1 MDLRRFCTGRRMSG
15 LPLGS
20 AAVIFLTGVLSLTVL
35 PYHIYKEGAGVAWIY
50 AGVFVVLQIA
60 YGALSFRLMRY
71 ARKNPGMYTVPSYFK
86 ARFGLSQ
93 PFRFV
98 IAIFYSIL
106 LLIVYACIL
115 SSFGQIISRFDVG
128 DYVICVI
135 IVASIGLLAVTC
147 FGFGLLT
154 RASIPAVIILALFL
168 CGIVTYSVINLG
180 LGTIVRNT
188 IWSDIQGSVSD
199 YINVMMKGQ
208 RYLYPEEVIKYLSYG
223 LVVFGFLPLLSVF
236 IASPTA
242 RMVKRGRRTAAI
254 FSIVIFV
261 AASFFGGIS
270 RAFLYPMDTH
280 SSAADYMY
288 AIAFKLFRGEAVSKI
303 LGVGYVTSLIL
314 IITIVSGMLLNVL
327 VGIITCDILAPVLI
341 KKTKSPEERH
351 KKELILLIAVSILTA
366 GLATFIA
373 CGIRI
378 ESHLIILSMLTICG
392 ITTGPAMI
400 VSLYKKKMSGTA
412 LGAGMMTGLVVYL
425 GLDSV
430 PAVMLGE
437 NKVTLGEYFGIGS
450 MIPAFV
456 LSLIV
461 IAVVSRFT
469 YKKDNDRE
477 NMFEEVKNRIV

>member
-1 MDLRRFCTGRRMSG
+1 M
-15 LPLGS
+15 
-20 AAVIFLTGVLSLTVL
+20 
-35 PYHIYKEGAGVAWIY
+35 
-50 AGVFVVLQIA
+50 
-60 YGALSFRLMRY
+60 
-71 ARKNPGMYTVPSYFK
+71 PSYFK

-98 IAIFYSIL
+98 IAIFYSVL

-270 RAFLYPMDTH
+270 RAFLYH
-280 SSAADYMY
+280 SQ
-288 AIAFKLFRGEAVSKI
+288 
-303 LGVGYVTSLIL
+303 LGRRLYVCHCI
-314 IITIVSGMLLNVL
+314 
-327 VGIITCDILAPVLI
+327 
-341 KKTKSPEERH
+341 
-351 KKELILLIAVSILTA
+351 
-366 GLATFIA
+366 
-373 CGIRI
+373 
-378 ESHLIILSMLTICG
+378 
-392 ITTGPAMI
+392 
-400 VSLYKKKMSGTA
+400 
-412 LGAGMMTGLVVYL
+412 
-425 GLDSV
+425 
-430 PAVMLGE
+430 
-437 NKVTLGEYFGIGS
+437 
-450 MIPAFV
+450 
-456 LSLIV
+456 
-461 IAVVSRFT
+461 
-469 YKKDNDRE
+469 
-477 NMFEEVKNRIV
+477 

>member
-60 YGALSFRLMRY
+60 YGALPFRLMRY
-71 ARKNPGMYTVPSYFK
+71 ARKNTGMYTVPAYFK
-86 ARFGLSQ
+86 DRFGLSQ
-93 PFRFV
+93 PFRFI
-98 IAIFYSIL
+98 IAMFYSVLMI
-106 LLIVYACIL
+106 IVYACIL
-115 SSFGQIISRFDVG
+115 SGFGQIISRFDVG
-128 DYVICVI
+128 EYVICVI

-147 FGFGLLT
+147 FGFGFLA
-154 RASIPAVIILALFL
+154 RASIPAVIILALTL
-168 CGIVTYSVINLG
+168 CGIVGYSVLNMG
-180 LGTIVRNT
+180 LGAIVRNT

-199 YINVMMKGQ
+199 YINVMMTGQ

-242 RMVKRGRRTAAI
+242 RMVKRGRRTTAI
-254 FSIVIFV
+254 FSIIIFV

-270 RAFLYPMDTH
+270 RALLYPMDTH

-288 AIAFKLFRGEAVSKI
+288 AIAFKLFRGEAISKI
-303 LGVGYVTSLIL
+303 LGVGFITSMIL
-314 IITIVSGMLLNVL
+314 VIVIVSGMLLNVL
-327 VGIITCDILAPVLI
+327 VGMITCDILSPIFI
-341 KKTKSPEERH
+341 KKTKTPEERH
-351 KKELILLIAVSILTA
+351 KKELILIIPTSILVA

-378 ESHLIILSMLTICG
+378 EVHLIIFSMVVICG
-392 ITTGPAMI
+392 IVTGPAMI
-400 VSLYKKKMSGTA
+400 LSLYKKKMSGVG
-412 LGAGMMTGLVVYL
+412 LGAGMMTGLIVYL
-425 GLDSV
+425 SLDMV
-430 PAVMLGE
+430 PVIERGIKVSLGD
-437 NKVTLGEYFGIGS
+437 YFGIGS
-450 MIPAFV
+450 VIPAFV
-456 LSLIV
+456 ASLIV

-469 YKKDNDRE
+469 YKKDENRE